1 MPSGPERRAAGNTV
15 EGPGQVSERDRS
27 DAGDIMN
34 RAFLACAGLIM
45 MLAGSSIAAHHS
57 PVMFDRSV
65 SKTLVGTVVQF
76 TWTNPHSSIQLD
88 VPNESGGVDRWGVE
102 LGSPQS
108 MARNGWR
115 SNLLKAGRQS
125 DGGRQSRSR
134 AANSAASSCRS
145 CLPTAEGLAAAPP
158 IDSEG
163 PRAQAPGPSRCCV
176 SLTCLIRWSA

>member
-1 MPSGPERRAAGNTV
+1 
-15 EGPGQVSERDRS
+15 
-27 DAGDIMN
+27 MN
-34 RAFLACAGLIM
+34 RALLACAGLVM

-115 SNLLKAGRQS
+115 SNLLKAGDKVTVVVNPLKSGEFGGIFVSLVLADGRRL
-125 DGGRQSRSR
+125 GGR
-134 AANSAASSCRS
+134 A
-145 CLPTAEGLAAAPP
+145 T
-158 IDSEG
+158 D
-163 PRAQAPGPSRCCV
+163 
-176 SLTCLIRWSA
+176 

>member
-1 MPSGPERRAAGNTV
+1 
-15 EGPGQVSERDRS
+15 
-27 DAGDIMN
+27 
-34 RAFLACAGLIM
+34 M

-115 SNLLKAGRQS
+115 SNLLKPGDKVTVVVNPLKSGEFGGIFVSLVLADGRRL
-125 DGGRQSRSR
+125 GGR
-134 AANSAASSCRS
+134 A
-145 CLPTAEGLAAAPP
+145 T
-158 IDSEG
+158 D
-163 PRAQAPGPSRCCV
+163 
-176 SLTCLIRWSA
+176 